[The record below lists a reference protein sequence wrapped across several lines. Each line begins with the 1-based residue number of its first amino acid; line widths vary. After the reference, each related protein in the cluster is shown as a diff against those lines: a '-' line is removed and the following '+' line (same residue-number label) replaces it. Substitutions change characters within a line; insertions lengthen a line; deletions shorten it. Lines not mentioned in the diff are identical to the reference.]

1 MVDLSSSL
9 CKRLPEGIYLL
20 FWKYL
25 STLKNRKTVHPSIQ
39 STQQS
44 IQGSFNPSEKYDCHL
59 GLLFP
64 IYGKPCSKPQKNR
77 INLSIYLIHLAA
89 LDILNQLC
97 FHGYWRYVGLIHWH
111 NWGELI
117 HLNDSWHEPHSS
129 DHYCTIVGSHPTL
142 AGWTL
147 KPFASC
153 FTDLYSPFFWPK
165 NHSDSIAVGSRPILM
180 TCNPSVIF
188 GPQIP
193 RQSDSVSTSDPSDST
208 TFFSVDGRRYTR
220 RIPQGSKWGPRA
232 YKIAKLVN
240 ITPITMIYDAL

>member
-1 MVDLSSSL
+1 MENHVPNH
-9 CKRLPEGIYLL
+9 K
-20 FWKYL
+20 
-25 STLKNRKTVHPSIQ
+25 
-39 STQQS
+39 
-44 IQGSFNPSEKYDCHL
+44 
-59 GLLFP
+59 
-64 IYGKPCSKPQKNR
+64 KNR

-117 HLNDSWHEPHSS
+117 HLNDSWHEPQSS
-129 DHYCTIVGSHPTL
+129 DHYCTIVGSHPML

-165 NHSDSIAVGSRPILM
+165 NHSNSIAVGSRPILM
-180 TCNPSVIF
+180 TWNPSVIF

-240 ITPITMIYDAL
+240 ITPITMVYDAL

>member
-44 IQGSFNPSEKYDCHL
+44 IQGSFNPSEKYDRHL

-64 IYGKPCSKPQKNR
+64 IYGKPCSKPQKNS

-117 HLNDSWHEPHSS
+117 HLNDSWHEPQSS
-129 DHYCTIVGSHPTL
+129 DHYCWFTAYVSWLNVET
-142 AGWTL
+142 
-147 KPFASC
+147 FC
-153 FTDLYSPFFWPK
+153 FLLYRS
-165 NHSDSIAVGSRPILM
+165 L
-180 TCNPSVIF
+180 
-188 GPQIP
+188 Q
-193 RQSDSVSTSDPSDST
+193 
-208 TFFSVDGRRYTR
+208 
-220 RIPQGSKWGPRA
+220 
-232 YKIAKLVN
+232 
-240 ITPITMIYDAL
+240 

>member
-111 NWGELI
+111 NWGEFYPLPVFFMVLI
-117 HLNDSWHEPHSS
+117 GDF
-129 DHYCTIVGSHPTL
+129 YGFII
-142 AGWTL
+142 
-147 KPFASC
+147 PFPWGYICVSGHNCGQFAWKKSNQIAN
-153 FTDLYSPFFWPK
+153 FPK
-165 NHSDSIAVGSRPILM
+165 NR
-180 TCNPSVIF
+180 
-188 GPQIP
+188 
-193 RQSDSVSTSDPSDST
+193 DPSKKHRNLLNPNWDFMKGCGSNEPRFCRS
-208 TFFSVDGRRYTR
+208 FFSF
-220 RIPQGSKWGPRA
+220 
-232 YKIAKLVN
+232 L
-240 ITPITMIYDAL
+240 